1 MALNFPTNPSN
12 GDTYTDASTTWEYDG
27 VAWNIIPGSSLGY
40 QNSFSSIIGAGSG
53 SVSADVPGD
62 TVTLSAGNNIE
73 ITANDS
79 TNTLTISSS
88 ASSDYSFNIT
98 ADDSTQRS
106 VRPGETISFNGGTN
120 ITTSSDI
127 EGNITISQAGGILF
141 SSLTGRAGLTIDQI
155 YEQAIVRFSVDN
167 IGTSAY
173 LFQPHYANSN
183 PDLYVIS
190 GTTVAFDLN
199 KIPSLPFELQD
210 ATQTPLDENLVHVAN
225 DGTISL
231 DSAAQGKSSGT
242 LYWRIP
248 ESFTGT
254 YRYECQLYPTMFGP
268 ILIKKLSL
276 L

>member
-73 ITANDS
+73 IIANDD

-88 ASSDYSFNIT
+88 ASSEYSFNIT
-98 ADDSTQRS
+98 ADDSTQRP
-106 VRPGETISFNGGTN
+106 VLAGETISFNGGTN
-120 ITTSSDI
+120 ITTSSDA
-127 EGNITISQAGGILF
+127 EGNITISQASGISF
-141 SSLTGRAGLTIDQI
+141 SSLTGRAELTIDQI

-167 IGTSAY
+167 TGTSAY
-173 LFQPHYANSN
+173 LFQPHYAGAN

-199 KIPSLPFELQD
+199 NIPSLPFELQD
-210 ATQTPLDENLVHVAN
+210 ATQAPLDENLVHVAN

-254 YRYECQLYPTMFGP
+254 YRYECQLYPAMFGP